1 MKLHTVIKQSKHWT
15 NISQT
20 VLEMST
26 NNDCYEAPENCKSMS
41 QRTSKCVFTCHT
53 TVYQLRGKSYQRL
66 TLLTNKQYKIEHLH
80 TEN

>member
-26 NNDCYEAPENCKSMS
+26 NNDCYEAPENCKCNIKEHNQMRSHMS
-41 QRTSKCVFTCHT
+41 HNNSQVAWQKLSKTHIID
-53 TVYQLRGKSYQRL
+53 
-66 TLLTNKQYKIEHLH
+66 KQ
-80 TEN
+80 TR